1 MIMNNSSHIEPSEC
15 VSCLYAVSIVFTTVF
30 AIISVAAIIGN
41 ILVIASMYKTP
52 NLRTS
57 TNYYYVN
64 MAVSDLLSS
73 VIIWPLFLVEN
84 ITTRSEDLLQGSLP
98 AVGCKVG
105 MYSRTLSS
113 IVSSLS
119 LLLIAVDR
127 FIAVV
132 FPLKAKLITRK
143 VRGSLLFASWLIPMI
158 HLTPLIQYSE
168 YHHFSQE
175 TLKCKYKLN
184 GWETKTLVMYNF
196 TPLVAIVI
204 IYSRIMRALRGTK
217 PELTGHSWQKR
228 NEQNQNLMKVFK
240 SIVAAYVLCIYSLG
254 VYGILKVTAPD
265 FDIADKYKLIR
276 NFSYFVLPPLR
287 TAINPVILFAFS
299 TNFRLALKKLSL
311 FSPGKCCTC
320 CYVSRQQEMPN
331 VSSPELVKYIK
342 TLSE

>member
-1 MIMNNSSHIEPSEC
+1 MRISRQNELERTNTNYTALYMVMNNSISHTDPSEC
-15 VSCLYAVSIVFTTVF
+15 VSCLYAVSIVFITVF

-41 ILVIASMYKTP
+41 ILVIASVYRTP

-64 MAVSDLLSS
+64 MAVSDLLCS
-73 VIIWPLFLVEN
+73 VITWPLFLIEN
-84 ITTRSEDLLQGSLP
+84 ITTRSEGLLQGSLA

-158 HLTPLIQYSE
+158 HLTPLIKYSE
-168 YHHFSQE
+168 YHHFGQE

-184 GWETKTLVMYNF
+184 GWQTKTFLISWLVMYNF

-204 IYSRIMRALRGTK
+204 IYSRIMRALRATK

-240 SIVAAYVLCIYSLG
+240 SIVVAYVLCINSLG

-265 FDIADKYKLIR
+265 FDIADKYKIIGS
-276 NFSYFVLPPLR
+276 F
-287 TAINPVILFAFS
+287 
-299 TNFRLALKKLSL
+299 
-311 FSPGKCCTC
+311 C
-320 CYVSRQQEMPN
+320 
-331 VSSPELVKYIK
+331 
-342 TLSE
+342 